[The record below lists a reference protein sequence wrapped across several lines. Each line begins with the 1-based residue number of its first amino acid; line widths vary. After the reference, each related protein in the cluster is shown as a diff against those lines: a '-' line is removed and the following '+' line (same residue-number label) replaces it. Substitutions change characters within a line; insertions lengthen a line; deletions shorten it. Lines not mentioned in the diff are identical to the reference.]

1 MTLSRLTP
9 ASELAEN
16 YVGWLCD
23 VWGVLHNGVAAFPA
37 AVDALCRYRAGGG
50 RVVLIT
56 NAPRQSSEV
65 LPQLAQLG
73 VPDEAFD
80 LTVTSGDVTRK
91 LVEAQ
96 PDAPLYHLG
105 PVRDNAMLEGL
116 KNPLVGLEDAA
127 ICLLTGA
134 VNDETETA
142 DDYNGQLSVMLA
154 NKVPLIC
161 ANPDLVVRRGDR
173 LVICAG
179 AIAQRYE
186 EMGGEVMI
194 AGKPRAPIYEAAM
207 AEMSRLVG
215 REVVKDELLAVGDG
229 LPTDV
234 RGGAENGFDVYF
246 LTAGIHEKELGPMS
260 GPDGPAKVASKVQ
273 DQFPGIT
280 LAGICDELR
289 WT

>member
-1 MTLSRLTP
+1 MTLTRMTP
-9 ASELAEN
+9 ASELAET
-16 YVGWLCD
+16 YAGWLCD
-23 VWGVLHNGVAAFPA
+23 VWGVLHNGEAAFPA

-50 RVVLIT
+50 RVILIT

-73 VPDEAFD
+73 VPDDAFD
-80 LTVTSGDVTRK
+80 MTVTSGDVTRK
-91 LVEAQ
+91 LVEAR

-105 PVRDNAMLEGL
+105 PARDYAMLRGL
-116 KNPLVGLEDAA
+116 SNPIVGLEDAEV
-127 ICLLTGA
+127 CLLTGA
-134 VNDETETA
+134 VHDETETA
-142 DDYNGQLSVMLA
+142 EDYDGQLATMLA
-154 NKVPLIC
+154 NKVPIIC

-173 LVICAG
+173 LVICSG
-179 AIAQRYE
+179 AIAQRYD
-186 EMGGEVMI
+186 EMGGEVVI

-207 AEMSRLVG
+207 TEMSRLLG
-215 REVVKDELLAVGDG
+215 RPVNKSELLAVGDG

-234 RGGAENGFDVYF
+234 RGGADNGFDVYF

-260 GPDGPAKVASKVQ
+260 GPEGPAKVSQKVEE
-273 DQFPGIT
+273 QFPGIS

>member
-1 MTLSRLTP
+1 MTHSRLTP
-9 ASELAEN
+9 ACELADK
-16 YVGWLCD
+16 YAGWLCD
-23 VWGVLHNGVAAFPA
+23 VWGVLHNGEAAFPP

-50 RVVLIT
+50 HVVLIT

-65 LPQLAQLG
+65 LPYLAELG

-91 LVEAQ
+91 LVEAR
-96 PDAPLYHLG
+96 PEAPLYHLG
-105 PVRDNAMLEGL
+105 PARDYPMLEGL
-116 KNPLVGLEDAA
+116 KNPMVGLEEAE

-134 VNDETETA
+134 VDDENETA
-142 DDYNGQLSVMLA
+142 EDYDDQLQAMLA
-154 NKVPLIC
+154 NTVTLIC
-161 ANPDLVVRRGDR
+161 ANPDLVVRRGAR

-186 EMGGEVMI
+186 EMGGEVVI
-194 AGKPRAPIYEAAM
+194 AGKPKAPIYEAAC
-207 AEMSRLVG
+207 AEMERLAG
-215 REVVKDELLAVGDG
+215 RQMAKDELLAVGDG

-234 RGGAENGFDVYF
+234 RGGVENGFDVYF
-246 LTAGIHEKELGPMS
+246 LTAGIHEKELGTVS
-260 GPDGPAKVASKVQ
+260 GPDGPAKVAQKVHE
-273 DQFPGIT
+273 QFPHIR

>member
-9 ASELAEN
+9 ASELAEH
-16 YVGWLCD
+16 YAGWLCD
-23 VWGVLHNGVAAFPA
+23 VWGVLHNGEAAFPA
-37 AVDALCRYRAGGG
+37 AVDALRRYRAGGG
-50 RVVLIT
+50 HVVLIT
-56 NAPRQSSEV
+56 NAPRPSSEV

-73 VPDEAFD
+73 VPEDAFD
-80 LTVTSGDVTRK
+80 VTVTSGDVTRA
-91 LVEAQ
+91 LVQARPE
-96 PDAPLYHLG
+96 APLFHMG
-105 PVRDNAMLEGL
+105 PARDHAMLDGL
-116 KNPLVGLEDAA
+116 HNPIVGLEDAE

-134 VNDETETA
+134 VNDEVETA
-142 DDYNGQLSVMLA
+142 DDYHDQLSTLLA
-154 NKVPLIC
+154 AKVPVIC

-186 EMGGEVMI
+186 DMGGEVMI
-194 AGKPRAPIYEAAM
+194 AGKPRAPIYDAAM
-207 AEMSRLVG
+207 DEMNRLAG
-215 REVVKDELLAVGDG
+215 RELAKAELLAVGDG

-246 LTAGIHEKELGPMS
+246 LTAGIHEKELGSMS
-260 GPDGPAKVASKVQ
+260 GPDGPAKAAAKVQ
-273 DQFPGIT
+273 DQFPGIK

>member
-1 MTLSRLTP
+1 MTLSRLIP
-9 ASELAEN
+9 ACELADA
-16 YVGWLCD
+16 YAGWLCD

-50 RVVLIT
+50 RVILIT

-73 VPDEAFD
+73 VPDDAFD
-80 LTVTSGDVTRK
+80 MTVTSGDVTRK
-91 LVEAQ
+91 LVEAR

-105 PVRDNAMLEGL
+105 PARDHAMLRGL
-116 KNPLVGLEDAA
+116 KNPMVGLEEAEV
-127 ICLLTGA
+127 CLLTGA

-142 DDYNGQLSVMLA
+142 EDYDGQLATMLA
-154 NKVPLIC
+154 NNVPVIC

-179 AIAQRYE
+179 AIAQRYD
-186 EMGGEVMI
+186 EMGGEVVI

-207 AEMSRLVG
+207 AEMSRILG
-215 REVVKDELLAVGDG
+215 RPVEKSELLAVGDG

-234 RGGAENGFDVYF
+234 RGGADNGFDVYF
-246 LTAGIHEKELGPMS
+246 LTAGIHEKELGSMS
-260 GPDGPAKVASKVQ
+260 GPDGPAEAAQKVEE
-273 DQFPGIT
+273 QFPGIS

>member
-1 MTLSRLTP
+1 MTHSRLTP
-9 ASELAEN
+9 ASELAET
-16 YVGWLCD
+16 YSGWLCD
-23 VWGVLHNGVAAFPA
+23 VWGVVHNGVAAFPDA
-37 AVDALCRYRAGGG
+37 IDALCRYRANGG
-50 RVVLIT
+50 RVILIT

-91 LVEAQ
+91 LVEAR

-105 PVRDNAMLEGL
+105 PARDNAMLHGL
-116 KNPLVGLEDAA
+116 KNPLVGLEEAEV
-127 ICLLTGA
+127 CLLTGA

-142 DDYNGQLSVMLA
+142 EDYDGALSVMLK
-154 NKVPLIC
+154 NKVPVIC

-179 AIAQRYE
+179 AIAQRYD
-186 EMGGEVMI
+186 EMGGEVVI

-207 AEMSRLVG
+207 LELNRICG
-215 REVVKDELLAVGDG
+215 RQMDKHEVLAVGDG

-246 LTAGIHEKELGPMS
+246 LTAGIHEAELGALAE
-260 GPDGPAKVASKVQ
+260 PDGAAKVAQKVEE
-273 DQFPGIT
+273 QFPGIK